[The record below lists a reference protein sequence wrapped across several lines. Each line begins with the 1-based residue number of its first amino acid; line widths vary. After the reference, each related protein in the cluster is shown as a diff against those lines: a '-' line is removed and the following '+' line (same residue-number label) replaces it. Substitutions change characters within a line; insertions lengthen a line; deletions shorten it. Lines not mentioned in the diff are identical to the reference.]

1 MAVTETLLCMMS
13 AVIATCLLM
22 LCDSAVVKTRSP
34 LYHMN
39 YVTYPPSTTLLTGTP
54 YYFGTYPTMPPM
66 PTRQNYCIRDGKRYS
81 VGESIHTNPCAYC
94 FCAVGGYINCLKY
107 DCNMQYPW
115 CDDYY
120 FENPD
125 DCCVRCPIGK
135 SGKDPEMEESGVS
148 F

>member
-13 AVIATCLLM
+13 AVFATGLLM

-81 VGESIHTNPCAYC
+81 VGESIHTIPCTYNC
-94 FCAVGGYINCLKY
+94 FCVVGGDIYCT
-107 DCNMQYPW
+107 W
-115 CDDYY
+115 
-120 FENPD
+120 
-125 DCCVRCPIGK
+125 
-135 SGKDPEMEESGVS
+135 
-148 F
+148 